1 MLCVVPD
8 VNVLVSSIITPSGT
22 PSRIYAAWRRRELVF
37 ITSPAIIDKTV
48 EVLRRPHII
57 DVFPI
62 DEADIQALRSLL
74 IRRTV
79 STSGALGLQ
88 VIREDAEDNT
98 ILAAAVEG
106 RADCII
112 SGDRHLKNLGEYQG
126 IPILSPAEF
135 VVQHHI
141 P

>member
-22 PSRIYAAWRRRELVF
+22 PSRIYAAWRRRDLVF

-57 DVFPI
+57 DEFPI
-62 DEADIQALRSLL
+62 DEADIQALQSLL
-74 IRRTV
+74 RRRTI
-79 STSGALGLQ
+79 STSGALDLQ
-88 VIREDAEDNT
+88 VIEEDAEDNT

-135 VVQHHI
+135 VAQHHI

>member
-8 VNVLVSSIITPSGT
+8 VNVLVSSLITPSGT

-57 DVFPI
+57 DEFPI
-62 DEADIQALRSLL
+62 DEADIQALQSLL
-74 IRRTV
+74 RRRTV
-79 STSGALGLQ
+79 STPGALDLQ
-88 VIREDAEDNT
+88 VIKEDAEDNT

-135 VVQHHI
+135 VAQHHI

>member
-22 PSRIYAAWRRRELVF
+22 PSRIYAAWRRRDLVF

-57 DVFPI
+57 DEFPI
-62 DEADIQALRSLL
+62 DEADIQALQSLL
-74 IRRTV
+74 RRRTI
-79 STSGALGLQ
+79 STSGALDLQ

-135 VVQHHI
+135 VAQHHI

>member
-22 PSRIYAAWRRRELVF
+22 PGRIYEAWRRRELVF
-37 ITSPAIIDKTV
+37 ITSPAIIDKIV

-57 DVFPI
+57 DEFPI

-79 STSGALGLQ
+79 STSGALNLQ

-135 VVQHHI
+135 VAQHHI

>member
-22 PSRIYAAWRRRELVF
+22 PGRIYAAWRRRELVF

-57 DVFPI
+57 DEFPI
-62 DEADIQALRSLL
+62 DEADIQALQSLL
-74 IRRTV
+74 RRRTV
-79 STSGALGLQ
+79 STPGALDLQ
-88 VIREDAEDNT
+88 VIKEDAEDNA

-135 VVQHHI
+135 VAQHHI

>member
-1 MLCVVPD
+1 M
-8 VNVLVSSIITPSGT
+8 
-22 PSRIYAAWRRRELVF
+22 F
-37 ITSPAIIDKTV
+37 ITSPAIIDKIV

-57 DVFPI
+57 DEFPI
-62 DEADIQALRSLL
+62 DESDIQALRSLL

-79 STSGALGLQ
+79 STSGALDLQ
-88 VIREDAEDNT
+88 VIREDAEDNA
-98 ILAAAVEG
+98 ILAATVEG

-112 SGDRHLKNLGEYQG
+112 SGDRHLKNLGEYQD

-135 VVQHHI
+135 VAQHHI